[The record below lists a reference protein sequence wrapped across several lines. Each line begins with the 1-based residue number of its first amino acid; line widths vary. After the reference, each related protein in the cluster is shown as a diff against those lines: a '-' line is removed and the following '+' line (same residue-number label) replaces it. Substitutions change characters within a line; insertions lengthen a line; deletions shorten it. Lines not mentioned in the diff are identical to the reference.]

1 MHMEFDNLLL
11 AITQATRYREQLV
24 LVANGAASN
33 LLIQYSQAN
42 DIPLMN
48 LGIELSAKL
57 LEIPHLEWPKK
68 VAGLFI
74 ALLEKNQTSIIL
86 LDHIE
91 ILFDRTLAIDPLKL
105 LKSSARNLTLVVVW
119 PGVKSEFLLTYA
131 IPNHPEYRAYKQ
143 AELKEVAFV
152 NAGELPK
159 EIL

>member
-1 MHMEFDNLLL
+1 MEFDDLLL

-24 LVANGAASN
+24 LVTNDAASN

-42 DIPLMN
+42 DIPLIN
-48 LGIELSAKL
+48 LGAELSAKL

-68 VAGLFI
+68 VAGLFN
-74 ALLEKNQTSIIL
+74 ALVEKNQTSIIL
-86 LDHIE
+86 LDRIE
-91 ILFDRTLAIDPLKL
+91 VLFDRTLAIDPLKL
-105 LKSSARNLTLVVVW
+105 LKSSARNLTVVVVW
-119 PGVKSEFLLTYA
+119 PSVKSEILLTYA

-152 NAGELPK
+152 NAGELQK